1 MRQCAAIAAPDGSA
15 LTISISTALAPAH
28 IPLGDRVGAGDGQEA
43 PLSSTVLN
51 MSESSSRRWPRA
63 ASLAVTATAAPMLAL
78 TAAGQ
83 ATGAARPTR
92 PIAGKVSHLTYGSG
106 PSAHPYLVYTPRR
119 YRPDQRLPLIVM
131 LHGCE
136 TTAYQQMEANL
147 YNPLA
152 DRQHFVVAYPDV
164 DAAEAAQPGV
174 TRNCWQFPSPQD
186 WQRGEGDD
194 AAVAG
199 ITRAIIKTW
208 NINRQRVYLMGMSAG
223 AFLTA
228 DMAATYPDLYAAVG
242 ENAGADYSDWECLL
256 QAKGTPPITVTSQN
270 AYAEM
275 GSRARIVPKIV
286 IGGDADQG
294 VPPACADRALAQSL
308 RTDNL
313 VIDRSQTK
321 PISLTPAN
329 VVQRQ
334 KPGGYRYAVRNY
346 LDQHGCLIGQRYLV
360 HGMNHFWS
368 GGSSN
373 PKWKDFTDPKGPSA
387 AVASW
392 RFFSRFTLRDT
403 GDPCRAG

>member
-1 MRQCAAIAAPDGSA
+1 MSKSSFSRWRRPATLIAAGVG
-15 LTISISTALAPAH
+15 LTLALA
-28 IPLGDRVGAGDGQEA
+28 
-43 PLSSTVLN
+43 SS
-51 MSESSSRRWPRA
+51 
-63 ASLAVTATAAPMLAL
+63 
-78 TAAGQ
+78 GQ
-83 ATGAARPTR
+83 ATVAVGPTPGR
-92 PIAGKVSHLTYGSG
+92 VSHLTYGSG
-106 PSAHPYLVYTPRR
+106 ASAHPYLIYTPRG
-119 YRPDQRLPLIVM
+119 YQAGQRLPLIVM
-131 LHGCE
+131 LHGCQ

-152 DRQHFVVAYPDV
+152 DREHFVVAYPDV

-174 TRNCWQFPSPQD
+174 TRNCWQFSNPPD
-186 WQRGEGDD
+186 WQRGQGDG

-199 ITRAIIKTW
+199 ITRSIIKAW
-208 NINRQRVYLMGMSAG
+208 NVNRQRVYLMGMSAG
-223 AFLTA
+223 SFLTA

-242 ENAGADYSDWECLL
+242 ENAGADYSDWKCLL

-270 AYAEM
+270 AYAQM
-275 GSRARIVPKIV
+275 GPRARIVPKIV
-286 IGGDADQG
+286 IGGDVDQA

-313 VIDRSQTK
+313 AIDHSQTK
-321 PISLTPAN
+321 PISLTPAR

-334 KPGGYRYAVRNY
+334 KPGGYNYAVRNY

-373 PKWKDFTDPKGPSA
+373 PKLQNFTDPKGPSA

-392 RFFSRFTLRDT
+392 KFFSRFTLRNT
-403 GDPCRAG
+403 ADPC